1 MNNNKIKTEV
11 ISSNRGGFESQ
22 NYRNTDNFSKNVF
35 VGKGKPTNKK
45 ISVHKVGKMNK
56 KTVEDE
62 AFYGRNENI
71 RGFRNLKEFEGDKP
85 QRYNKKEDYQNIAD
99 HIGYLSELGGVYSG
113 GMRSF
118 KKQYIPYKGNNLYDE
133 KQLLGFGKVGK
144 YAIGKDNKNVDN
156 KPTPQH
162 LRIKQIKI
170 ST

>member
-1 MNNNKIKTEV
+1 
-11 ISSNRGGFESQ
+11 
-22 NYRNTDNFSKNVF
+22 
-35 VGKGKPTNKK
+35 
-45 ISVHKVGKMNK
+45 MNK
-56 KTVEDE
+56 KRVEDE